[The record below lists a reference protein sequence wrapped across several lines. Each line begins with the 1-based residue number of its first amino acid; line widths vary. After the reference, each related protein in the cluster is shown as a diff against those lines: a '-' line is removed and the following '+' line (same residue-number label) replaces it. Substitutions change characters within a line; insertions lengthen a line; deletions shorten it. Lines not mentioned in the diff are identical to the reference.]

1 MRRLWLFTLCVG
13 LLLGEASHSSADP
26 NGGGSSL
33 TPRTSGEGNSP
44 QKPFPSL
51 ETPKG
56 TNAQSKQF
64 LQCNAIFESRKAELS
79 NQLQLLQ
86 ERALTLQNLQEQTQ
100 SLLDQRNAK
109 VAAMEK
115 ALDTRLK
122 EFEAKEK
129 AFKDLQT
136 QKEKDLKKLIAQN
149 EKLLKEIKEGS
160 NSKVATTYAKMKD
173 SKAAP
178 ILQDMPMDKAATI
191 LSKLEAK
198 DMGKILA
205 KMDPAK
211 AASLTEMLQKGPPF
225 KAPPPSPPKPKPKD
239 EDE

>member
-1 MRRLWLFTLCVG
+1 MRSLALYAVCVG
-13 LLLGEASHSSADP
+13 LLLADAPAPQSTKNPPARSFSSP
-26 NGGGSSL
+26 
-33 TPRTSGEGNSP
+33 
-44 QKPFPSL
+44 

-56 TNAQSKQF
+56 ANAKSQQF
-64 LQCNAIFESRKAELS
+64 LQCNAIFESRKAEIN

-109 VAAMEK
+109 VAAREK

-122 EFEAKEK
+122 EFETKEK
-129 AFKDLQT
+129 AFKDLQA
-136 QKEKDLKKLIAQN
+136 QKEKDLKKLMAQN
-149 EKLLKEIKEGS
+149 EKLLKEIKEAS
-160 NSKVATTYAKMKD
+160 TSKVATTYAKMKD

-178 ILQDMPMDKAATI
+178 ILQDMPVDQAATI

-225 KAPPPSPPKPKPKD
+225 KAPPPPPHRLNPKMRMND
-239 EDE
+239 ENRCFDERRGG

>member
-1 MRRLWLFTLCVG
+1 MRRLALCAVFVG
-13 LLLGEASHSSADP
+13 LLLGDTDQISS
-26 NGGGSSL
+26 NGAN
-33 TPRTSGEGNSP
+33 PP
-44 QKPFPSL
+44 KPFPSL
-51 ETPKG
+51 STPKG
-56 TNAQSKQF
+56 ANPSSQQF

-109 VAAMEK
+109 VAEREK

-129 AFKDLQT
+129 AFKDLQA
-136 QKEKDLKKLIAQN
+136 QKEKELKKLVAQN
-149 EKLLKEIKEGS
+149 EELLKEIKEAS
-160 NSKVATTYAKMKD
+160 SSKVATTYAKMKD

-178 ILQDMPMDKAATI
+178 ILQDMPIDQAATI

-205 KMDPAK
+205 KMDPQK
-211 AASLTEMLQKGPPF
+211 AANLTEMLQKGPPF
-225 KAPPPSPPKPKPKD
+225 KAPPPPPPPPLYP
-239 EDE
+239 

>member
-1 MRRLWLFTLCVG
+1 MCVG
-13 LLLGEASHSSADP
+13 MLLADAP
-26 NGGGSSL
+26 PAPQSGQ
-33 TPRTSGEGNSP
+33 TPPANS
-44 QKPFPSL
+44 FPSL
-51 ETPKG
+51 EIPKG
-56 TNAQSKQF
+56 ANHASQQF
-64 LQCNAIFESRKAELS
+64 LQCNAIFESRKAEIN

-109 VAAMEK
+109 VAKREK
-115 ALDTRLK
+115 DLDAHLK

-136 QKEKDLKKLIAQN
+136 QKEKELKKLIAQN
-149 EKLLKEIKEGS
+149 EQLLKEIKEGS
-160 NSKVATTYAKMKD
+160 SSKVATTYAKMKD

-178 ILQDMPMDKAATI
+178 ILQDMPINQAATI

-225 KAPPPSPPKPKPKD
+225 KAPPPPPPPPKPKD